1 MCVPSEQRTDVPA
14 WRRPSGSVRWGN
26 RGRNVIALF
35 NVVGLAT
42 LLGMLAILAYQRFG
56 PGDIERA
63 EADLQKARDIV
74 AALDEE
80 SETCQK
86 EARGH
91 KARAAEFR
99 KRGDENKDTTDTEWL
114 EWNRAMADGHAQLGR
129 AKRDRRDNLFH
140 LISQDL
146 RLLAEAECEIIRAK
160 DARDRG
166 TPYKVAPRVRDLLA
180 PILGTR

>member
-1 MCVPSEQRTDVPA
+1 MCVPSQQSPGSPP
-14 WRRPSGSVRWGN
+14 WRRSAGTFVRAN
-26 RGRNVIALF
+26 RGRLLAL
-35 NVVGLAT
+35 VHAAGIAT
-42 LLGMLAILAYQRFG
+42 LLGILAYQHLG
-56 PGDIERA
+56 PTDIERA

-74 AALDEE
+74 AALDAE
-80 SETCQK
+80 SDTCQK

-91 KARAAEFR
+91 KARAAEFQ
-99 KRGDENKDTTDTEWL
+99 KRAEEDKDTTDAEWL

-140 LISQDL
+140 LVSVDL